1 MNKITE
7 LIKKIDGPLFRE
19 QRLVILELIDDDSLL
34 TSDIRALE
42 GLQTLL
48 DEIADI
54 AHDQYGIDCLLDM
67 PDPEELYP
75 MEDWQYEV
83 ANGDTKLGY
92 AEWVAHNIESHEE
105 C

>member
-7 LIKKIDGPLFRE
+7 LIKKIDGPLFKE
-19 QRLVILELIDDDSLL
+19 QRQVIAELIDDAYQEE
-34 TSDIRALE
+34 SDIRALE
-42 GLQTLL
+42 GLQNLL

-67 PDPEELYP
+67 PDPEELYS
-75 MEDWQYEV
+75 MEDWQYDV

-92 AEWVAHNIESHEE
+92 TEWVAHNVESHEE